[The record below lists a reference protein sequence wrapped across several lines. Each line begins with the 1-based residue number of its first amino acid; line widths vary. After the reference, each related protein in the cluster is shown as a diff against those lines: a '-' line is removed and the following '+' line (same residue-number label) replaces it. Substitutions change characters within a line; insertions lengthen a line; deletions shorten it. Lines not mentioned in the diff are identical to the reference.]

1 MGIEDHGFDHDG
13 IEDELNEAASDCALI
28 DFDDEFPF
36 DVDLA
41 NASHDRKNEFI
52 FKLIQSCWQNPN
64 IVFDLKMSKF
74 NAGLFSIAMA
84 DIANAK
90 ELYSR
95 QCPVIF
101 NSGMHGDEAFFRTLA
116 IGNNPYLNYL
126 VDSYFRDRCKN
137 EAEIETFFRIT
148 RGSIHELGISQ
159 LLLDENNADKYLYCN
174 AQMDLNKR
182 KQRKLILNGLKEMQR
197 KKSFRPNISRSK
209 QNRYKYARW

>member
-159 LLLDENNADKYLYCN
+159 LLLDGNNAKKEIISSKHKSIQTESIQVCKMVMHRIVYIGIRRNNCNNYCV
-174 AQMDLNKR
+174 LCVCV
-182 KQRKLILNGLKEMQR
+182 
-197 KKSFRPNISRSK
+197 
-209 QNRYKYARW
+209 Y